1 MTLRPTALVLALGSL
16 IALSFLS
23 GPDPASAAEERVDLE
38 LVLAVDVSGS
48 MDADEQ
54 ILQRSGYV
62 EAIRSSDVMDAIRSG
77 LTGAIALTYVEWAG
91 PSAQRVVV
99 PWMRIDGPA
108 AAEQFTAKLLA
119 APLGTMR
126 GTSISGGLLLS
137 AMQFQGN
144 GFEGLRRVI
153 DVSGDGPNNMGPP
166 VIPTRDQVLALG
178 IIINGL
184 PITLKPGGGYG
195 SIHGLDTYYANCV
208 IGGPGSFIVPVT
220 DRSQLVDAI
229 RRKLVLEIADLGG
242 GEGLFA
248 TPVADEDFDCMVGE
262 KLRQRWMD
270 P

>member
-1 MTLRPTALVLALGSL
+1 MALRPSALVTALGGLAAGLL
-16 IALSFLS
+16 LLAA
-23 GPDPASAAEERVDLE
+23 GPAAADDQRVDLE

-48 MDADEQ
+48 MDDDEQ
-54 ILQRSGYV
+54 VLQRNGYV
-62 EAIRSSDVMDAIRSG
+62 EAIRSAEVMDAIRAG
-77 LTGAIALTYVEWAG
+77 LTGRIALTYVEWAG

-99 PWMRIDGPA
+99 PWQVVDGPG
-108 AAEQFTAKLLA
+108 AAEQFAARLIA

-126 GTSISGGLLLS
+126 GTSISGGLMMS
-137 AMQFQGN
+137 AMLFEGN
-144 GFEGLRRVI
+144 GFEGYRRVI
-153 DVSGDGPNNMGPP
+153 DVSGDGPNNMGAP
-166 VIPTRDQVLALG
+166 VIPTRNQVLALG
-178 IIINGL
+178 IVINGL

-208 IGGPGSFIVPVT
+208 IGGPGSFLVPVT

-248 TPVADEDFDCMVGE
+248 TPVADADFDCMVGE

>member
-1 MTLRPTALVLALGSL
+1 MTLRPSALLRVLLG
-16 IALSFLS
+16 LSFLACIAA
-23 GPDPASAAEERVDLE
+23 PSAAEAADERVDLE

-62 EAIRSSDVMDAIRSG
+62 DAIRSTEVMDAIRTG

-91 PSAQRVVV
+91 PSAQRIVV
-99 PWMRIDGPA
+99 PWTRIDGPA
-108 AAEQFTAKLLA
+108 AAEQFTARLLA

-153 DVSGDGPNNMGPP
+153 DISGDGPNNMGPP

-178 IIINGL
+178 IVINGL

-242 GEGLFA
+242 GEGLLA
-248 TPVADEDFDCMVGE
+248 TPVADEDFDCMIGE